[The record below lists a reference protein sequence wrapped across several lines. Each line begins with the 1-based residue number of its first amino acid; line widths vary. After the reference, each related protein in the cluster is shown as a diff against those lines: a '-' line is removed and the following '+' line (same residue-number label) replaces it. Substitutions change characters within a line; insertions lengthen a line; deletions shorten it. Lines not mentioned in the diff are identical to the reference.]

1 MPEAL
6 PIVFVVDDDAAL
18 RDAIGTLL
26 EADGLVCETYANARA
41 FLARMTDWPP
51 EASGCVVMDLRMP
64 GASGLATQD
73 KLNARGID
81 LPVIFITGHGDV
93 PSAVRAMRGGALD
106 FLRKPFDA
114 KALSAR
120 IREALRMDA
129 ERRAARRELAS
140 IRARAATL
148 SKRERQVFERVA
160 TGQANKSV
168 AIDLGVSERTVEIH
182 RSHVMKKMGARNLA
196 ALVRLKMALESAAGA
211 GRAGTGLREA
221 LDQT

>member
-1 MPEAL
+1 MPDAAQT
-6 PIVFVVDDDAAL
+6 VFVVDDDAAL

-26 EADGLVCETYANARA
+26 EAEGLVCETYPDARA
-41 FLARMTDWPP
+41 FLERMTNWPP

-64 GASGLATQD
+64 GASGLAAQD
-73 KLNARGID
+73 DLNARGIA

-106 FLRKPFDA
+106 FVRKPFDA
-114 KALSAR
+114 KALYAR
-120 IREALRMDA
+120 IREALRLDA
-129 ERRAARRELAS
+129 ERRAARCRLAS

-160 TGQANKSV
+160 AGQANKSV

-196 ALVRLKMALESAAGA
+196 ALVRLKMALESA
-211 GRAGTGLREA
+211 TREGVPVP
-221 LDQT
+221 

>member
-1 MPEAL
+1 MPDAAQT
-6 PIVFVVDDDAAL
+6 VFVVDDDAAL

-26 EADGLVCETYANARA
+26 EAEGLVCETYPDARV
-41 FLARMTDWPP
+41 FLERMTNWPP

-64 GASGLATQD
+64 GASGLAAQD
-73 KLNARGID
+73 DLNARGIA

-106 FLRKPFDA
+106 FVRKPFDA

-120 IREALRMDA
+120 IREALRLDA
-129 ERRAARRELAS
+129 ERRAARCRLAS
-140 IRARAATL
+140 IRTRAATL
-148 SKRERQVFERVA
+148 SKREQQVFERVA
-160 TGQANKSV
+160 AGQANKSV

-196 ALVRLKMALESAAGA
+196 ALVRLKMALESATREGA
-211 GRAGTGLREA
+211 PVP
-221 LDQT
+221 

>member
-1 MPEAL
+1 MPDAAQT
-6 PIVFVVDDDAAL
+6 VFVVDDDAAL

-26 EADGLVCETYANARA
+26 EAEGLVCETYPDARA
-41 FLARMTDWPP
+41 FLERMTNWPP

-64 GASGLATQD
+64 GASGLAAQD
-73 KLNARGID
+73 DLNVRGIA

-106 FLRKPFDA
+106 FVRKPFDA

-120 IREALRMDA
+120 IREALRLDA
-129 ERRAARRELAS
+129 ERHAARCRLAS

-160 TGQANKSV
+160 AGQANKSV

-182 RSHVMKKMGARNLA
+182 RSHMMKKMGARNLA
-196 ALVRLKMALESAAGA
+196 ALVRLKMALESAAG
-211 GRAGTGLREA
+211 E
-221 LDQT
+221 DVPVP

>member
-1 MPEAL
+1 MPDAAQT
-6 PIVFVVDDDAAL
+6 VFVVDDDAAL

-26 EADGLVCETYANARA
+26 EAEGLVCETYPDARA
-41 FLARMTDWPP
+41 FLERMTNWPP

-64 GASGLATQD
+64 GASGLAAQD
-73 KLNARGID
+73 DLNARGIA

-106 FLRKPFDA
+106 FVRKPFDA

-120 IREALRMDA
+120 VREALRLDA
-129 ERRAARRELAS
+129 ERRAARCRLAS
-140 IRARAATL
+140 IRTRAATL

-160 TGQANKSV
+160 AGQANKSV

-182 RSHVMKKMGARNLA
+182 RSHMMKKMGARNLA
-196 ALVRLKMALESAAGA
+196 ALVRLKMALESAAGEGA
-211 GRAGTGLREA
+211 PAP
-221 LDQT
+221 

>member
-1 MPEAL
+1 MPDAAQT
-6 PIVFVVDDDAAL
+6 VFVVDDDAAL

-26 EADGLVCETYANARA
+26 EAEGLVCETYPDARA
-41 FLARMTDWPP
+41 FLERMTNWPP

-64 GASGLATQD
+64 GASGLAAQD
-73 KLNARGID
+73 DLNARGID

-106 FLRKPFDA
+106 FVRKPFDA

-120 IREALRMDA
+120 IREALRLDA
-129 ERRAARRELAS
+129 ERRAARCRLAS

-160 TGQANKSV
+160 AGQANKSV

-182 RSHVMKKMGARNLA
+182 RSHMMKKMGARNLA
-196 ALVRLKMALESAAGA
+196 ALVRLKMALESAAGEDA
-211 GRAGTGLREA
+211 PVS
-221 LDQT
+221 